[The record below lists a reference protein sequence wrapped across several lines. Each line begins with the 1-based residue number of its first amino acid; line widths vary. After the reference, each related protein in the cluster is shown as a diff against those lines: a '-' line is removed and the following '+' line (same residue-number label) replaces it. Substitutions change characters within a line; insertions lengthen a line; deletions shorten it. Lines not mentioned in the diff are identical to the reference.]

1 MCFAAMPLQQETAR
15 GGGGSNVRVCIR
27 QNSVLSFFEE
37 SVLFD
42 CTSEAKEVRSEYINL
57 NQFSTVRM
65 KLEKLVVIILA
76 SFNDCVLLVAE
87 ITVMTSSQP
96 NVIFVK
102 FLKCVKL
109 LHISF

>member
-15 GGGGSNVRVCIR
+15 GGGGSNVRVCVR

-42 CTSEAKEVRSEYINL
+42 CTSEAKEVRPEYINL
-57 NQFSTVRM
+57 NQSFTVRL
-65 KLEKLVVIILA
+65 KFEKLLVIIFA
-76 SFNDCVLLVAE
+76 SFDDCVLLVAE
-87 ITVMTSSQP
+87 ITVITSSQP
-96 NVIFVK
+96 SVIFVK
-102 FLKCVKL
+102 FLKCVKQ

>member
-15 GGGGSNVRVCIR
+15 GGGGSNVRVCVR

-65 KLEKLVVIILA
+65 KFDNSVDIILT
-76 SFNDCVLLVAE
+76 SFDDCVLLVAE
-87 ITVMTSSQP
+87 ITVITSSQSS
-96 NVIFVK
+96 VIFVK
-102 FLKCVKL
+102 FLKCVKQ